1 MGIYY
6 KPDATD
12 EEIAECFGD
21 YYGCSV
27 CMHQRKCLEMLRSK
41 LVNALDESKE
51 VDGEKIDITKEQKE
65 EIESWLKATEEYKK
79 EKARIEDEIRSV
91 EN

>member
-6 KPDATD
+6 NPDAID

-27 CMHQRKCLEMLRSK
+27 CMHQRKCLEMLHSK

-51 VDGEKIDITKEQKE
+51 KE
-65 EIESWLKATEEYKK
+65 
-79 EKARIEDEIRSV
+79 
-91 EN
+91 